1 MRVTPNEGLT
11 DPVGPIADAL
21 NLGSIRIDPSY
32 LRLSLA
38 LRVRF

>member
-11 DPVGPIADAL
+11 DPVEPIESAL

-32 LRLSLA
+32 LRLSVT
-38 LRVRF
+38 LRFKF